1 MVFPSSGGKSRRV
14 IESREKRSD
23 TVKPVKKEKERER
36 NEEVDDDAVHFVLGV
51 GLYLY
56 AKIAALRGDA

>member
-1 MVFPSSGGKSRRV
+1 M